1 MSCVGPE
8 VNEQKVD
15 AAYEDIMA
23 LLRDKY
29 DVQSCNPSHLCCG
42 FIYGN
47 MLRARAEHNKK
58 FKEALRELFILQS
71 AEDF

>member
-1 MSCVGPE
+1 MPCAGPE
-8 VNEQKVD
+8 ISEQEVD
-15 AAYEDIMA
+15 AAYEDIMD
-23 LLRDKY
+23 LLRDRY
-29 DVQSCNPSHLCCG
+29 DIQNCKPHFALCG